1 MSLEAIISMVLRASV
16 VLTVFAL
23 ALGIS
28 AEHRS
33 HRRRNPAKLG
43 RSLLAM
49 YVVMPVVGV
58 GLAVAFALSLP
69 VKVALVALSVSPV
82 PPLLP
87 RKQLGVG
94 GHATY
99 AMWLLGAA
107 ALLAIVFVPGVMAL
121 LGVMFNLQGHV
132 SVVTVAKLVTVT
144 VLAPLVAGML
154 VRYLA
159 PSLAEPL
166 SAPVSRIAT
175 LLLVAGL
182 VPVLLAS
189 GPAILS
195 LIGNGTVLA
204 LAAFSVA
211 GLAAGHLL
219 GGPEAADRVVLAL
232 ATATRHPGVSV
243 AIASAAFPE
252 QKLVGPA
259 VALYLIV
266 TTLVSAL
273 YIAWVRRRYPG
284 MMSSRATPAPS
295 KRPAA

>member
-1 MSLEAIISMVLRASV
+1 MSLEAIIVMVLRVSV

-23 ALGIS
+23 ALGFS

-33 HRRRNPAKLG
+33 HRRRNLAKLG

-49 YVVMPVVGV
+49 YVVMPLVGV
-58 GLAVAFALSLP
+58 GLAVVFALHPP

-87 RKQLGVG
+87 RKQLGAG

-99 AMWLLGAA
+99 AMWLLGTA
-107 ALLAIVFVPGVMAL
+107 ALLAIVFVPGVMVL
-121 LGVMFNLQGHV
+121 LGHMFNLRGHI
-132 SVVTVAKLVTVT
+132 SVATVAKLVTIT

-154 VRYLA
+154 VRLFA
-159 PSLAEPL
+159 PSLAEHL
-166 SAPVSRIAT
+166 SAPISKIAT
-175 LLLVAGL
+175 LLLVAAL
-182 VPVLLAS
+182 VPILLAS
-189 GPAILS
+189 GPAIVS

-211 GLAAGHLL
+211 GLATGHLL

-273 YIAWVRRRYPG
+273 YMAWVRRRYPSTMRG
-284 MMSSRATPAPS
+284 APTPA

>member
-1 MSLEAIISMVLRASV
+1 MSLEAIILMVLRVSV

-23 ALGIS
+23 ALGFS

-49 YVVMPVVGV
+49 YVVMPLVGV
-58 GLAVAFALSLP
+58 GLAIAFALYPP

-87 RKQLGVG
+87 RKQLGAG

-99 AMWLLGAA
+99 AMWLLGTA

-121 LGVMFNLQGHV
+121 LGHIFDLQGHI
-132 SVVTVAKLVTVT
+132 SVATVAKLVTIT
-144 VLAPLVAGML
+144 VLAPLIAGVL

-159 PSLAEPL
+159 PSLAEHL
-166 SAPVSRIAT
+166 SVPISRIAT

-189 GPAILS
+189 GPAIVS

-211 GLAAGHLL
+211 GLVAGHLL
-219 GGPEAADRVVLAL
+219 GGPEAGDRVVLAL

-273 YIAWVRRRYPG
+273 YIAWFRRRHART
-284 MMSSRATPAPS
+284 MSRAAPAPA

>member
-1 MSLEAIISMVLRASV
+1 MSLEAIILMVLRVSV

-23 ALGIS
+23 ALGFS

-49 YVVMPVVGV
+49 YVVMPLVGV
-58 GLAVAFALSLP
+58 GLAIAFALYPP

-87 RKQLGVG
+87 RKQLGAG

-99 AMWLLGAA
+99 AMWLLGTA

-121 LGVMFNLQGHV
+121 LGHIFDLQGHI
-132 SVVTVAKLVTVT
+132 SVATVAKLVTIT
-144 VLAPLVAGML
+144 VLAPLIAGVL

-159 PSLAEPL
+159 PSLAEHL
-166 SAPVSRIAT
+166 SAPISRIAT
-175 LLLVAGL
+175 
-182 VPVLLAS
+182 LAS
-189 GPAILS
+189 GPAIVS

-211 GLAAGHLL
+211 GLVAGHLL

-273 YIAWVRRRYPG
+273 YIAWFRRRHART
-284 MMSSRATPAPS
+284 MSRAAPAPA